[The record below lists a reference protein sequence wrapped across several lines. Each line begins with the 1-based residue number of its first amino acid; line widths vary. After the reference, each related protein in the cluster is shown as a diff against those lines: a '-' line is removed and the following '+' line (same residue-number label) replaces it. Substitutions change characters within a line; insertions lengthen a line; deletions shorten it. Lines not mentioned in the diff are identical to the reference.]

1 MDKGN
6 GCSRKSKK
14 YFRPQTDQLGFHSSA
29 GFTSSTV
36 ELETRGCRSPTEA
49 LVAKTYKTTNLF
61 AWTVFRPARIRRR

>member
-29 GFTSSTV
+29 GFTLQHRRARNPRMPIANRGSSCQD
-36 ELETRGCRSPTEA
+36 LQNHKPICLDG
-49 LVAKTYKTTNLF
+49 
-61 AWTVFRPARIRRR
+61 I